1 MAKVSEWLG
10 LYMWM
15 NNERLTDIEAKMSGM
30 HFPPK
35 DRARILAA
43 LQEQNSKMA
52 KPAGAGS

>member
-15 NNERLTDIEAKMSGM
+15 NNERLTDIEAKMSGT

-43 LQEQNSKMA
+43 LREQSPKIA
-52 KPAGAGS
+52 KAAGAGS